1 MNPNTAPEPE
11 NAKPAPSS
19 NPSEAELIDRRSTL
33 ATVGK
38 YSAPLIAALLPGKAK
53 AFTF

>member
-1 MNPNTAPEPE
+1 MNPNAAPEPE
-11 NAKPAPSS
+11 NFKPELPA